1 MSKLPQKIRNYF
13 TEDAVSTLRA
23 AIRDANGNELFA
35 VGRLDSGDLVES
47 IAVVARGSRSA
58 VPALDKV
65 VTPGEVVIHNH
76 PSGNLTP
83 SEADLRAAYRV
94 GSQGAG
100 FLIVSNEVDDV
111 YAVVEVI
118 QVRAQRLEEH
128 KNTVKRLL
136 DPTGPIASSLPS
148 YEYRPEQIKMADDVV
163 DAISL
168 GRHALLEAGTG
179 TGKSMAYLVPCV
191 ISAKRLE
198 RRIVVSTNTINLQE
212 QLVYKDIPFLRSHL
226 GVEFN
231 VALMKGRNNY
241 ICLRKVQNL
250 CNEPDSLFEGEEGF
264 EHSQLQALAE
274 MIKEQGAGSRSELPI
289 PVSAEVWESICSEP
303 DTCMRAK
310 CPFRESCHYLAAR
323 RLAQDADI
331 LVVNHH
337 LLLAD
342 LSVREAMETDPEVAV
357 LPRYDYAVF
366 DEAHHLPEIVN
377 EYLGDSVTT
386 TQIERTMR
394 RLWRRA
400 SGRSRGRERGSE
412 AGALVRLKAAL
423 SSVEQVSPLA
433 RSRALNLIDSSLV
446 SSVERVL
453 NLVSELKAHLVKLVA
468 EATEEDQS
476 STVRLT
482 EESVESPAY
491 QEVLGDAEK
500 TSFVLEEVAGQL
512 KEVHAHISPYED
524 DLDARELGLCRE
536 IKALS
541 DRVAGFAAVVKAVM
555 RAPERSFVHWVERTG
570 TAARISFSLKRAPV
584 EIGSRF
590 VDSALSRMRGTVST
604 SATLTVQG
612 SFDYFKRSLGLTHL
626 AEEMMIQRTIPSP
639 FDFRRQVLL
648 CVAAGLPPPDAA
660 EFHDQLPEIL
670 RRLLLASSGR
680 AFVLFTS
687 YSSMRSA
694 AAECRPF
701 LEEHGL
707 RLLVQGESGRHQLI
721 SSFRDDTS
729 SVLFGT
735 DSFWE
740 GVDVKGSSLSHV
752 VIVRLPFRVPTEPLV
767 QAKIEAIAAEG
778 RDPFLQLSLP
788 EAVIKFR
795 QGFGRLIRSKED
807 TGVVTV
813 LDSRLVQRGYGR
825 AFLESIPEC
834 STIVGSVDEIE
845 DALRRWLSGG
855 NS

>member
-13 TEDAVSTLRA
+13 TEGAISALRT

-35 VGRLDSGDLVES
+35 VGRLDSSDLVES

-65 VTPGEVVIHNH
+65 VAPGEVVIHNH

-83 SEADLRAAYRV
+83 SEADLRVAFRV

-100 FLIVSNEVDDV
+100 FLIVSNDVDDV
-111 YAVVEVI
+111 YAIVEVI

-128 KNTVKRLL
+128 KNTVRRLL
-136 DPTGPIASSLPS
+136 GPTGPIASSLPS
-148 YEYRPEQIKMADDVV
+148 YEYRPEQIQMADDVV

-168 GRHALLEAGTG
+168 GKHALLEAGTG

-212 QLVYKDIPFLRSHL
+212 QLVYKDIPFLRDHL

-231 VALMKGRNNY
+231 AALMKGRNNY

-264 EHSQLQALAE
+264 ERSELQALAE
-274 MIKEQGAGSRSELPI
+274 MIKEQGTGSRSELPI
-289 PVSAEVWESICSEP
+289 PVTAEVWESICSEP

-310 CPFRESCHYLAAR
+310 CPYRESCHYLAAR
-323 RLAQDADI
+323 RAAQDADI

-366 DEAHHLPEIVN
+366 DEAHHLPEIVH

-400 SGRSRGRERGSE
+400 PGRSRGKERGSE
-412 AGALVRLKAAL
+412 AGALVRLRAAL
-423 SSVEQVSPLA
+423 SSVGQVSPLA
-433 RSRALNLIDSSLV
+433 RSRALNLIDTSLV

-453 NLVSELKAHLVKLVA
+453 NLVSDLKAHLVKLVA
-468 EATEEDQS
+468 EAAEEDQS
-476 STVRLT
+476 SAVRLT
-482 EESVESPAY
+482 EESVESPAF
-491 QEVLGDAEK
+491 QEVLADSEK
-500 TSFVLEEVAGQL
+500 VSFVLEEVAAQL
-512 KEVHAHISPYED
+512 KEIDAHISPYED
-524 DLDARELGLCRE
+524 DLDAVELGLCTE

-541 DRVAGFAAVVKAVM
+541 DRTAGFASVVKAVM

-570 TAARISFSLKRAPV
+570 TAARISFSLKSAPV
-584 EIGSRF
+584 EIGTRF
-590 VDSALSRMRGTVST
+590 VDSVLSRMSGTVFT

-612 SFDYFKRSLGLTHL
+612 SFDYFKRSLGLTNL
-626 AEEMMIQRTIPSP
+626 TEEVLIHRTIPSP

-648 CVAAGLPPPDAA
+648 CVASSLPPPDAA
-660 EFHDQLPEIL
+660 EFHVQLPGAL
-670 RRLLLASSGR
+670 RRLLLASAGR

-707 RLLVQGESGRHQLI
+707 RLLVQGEAGRHQLI
-721 SSFRDDTS
+721 SAFRDDTS
-729 SVLFGT
+729 SILFGT

-740 GVDVKGSSLSHV
+740 GVDVKGPSLSHV

-767 QAKIEAIAAEG
+767 QAKIEALASEG
-778 RDPFLQLSLP
+778 KDPFLQLSLP

-795 QGFGRLIRSKED
+795 QGFGRLIRSKDD
-807 TGVVTV
+807 TGAVTV

-825 AFLESIPEC
+825 AFMESIPEC
-834 STIVGSVDEIE
+834 STVLGTIDEIE
-845 DALRRWLSGG
+845 DAVRRWLSRE
-855 NS
+855 NT

>member
-1 MSKLPQKIRNYF
+1 MSQWPQKIRNYF
-13 TEDAVSTLRA
+13 TEDAVSALKG
-23 AIRDANGNELFA
+23 AIREAKGNELFA
-35 VGRLDSGDLVES
+35 VGRLDSRDLVES

-58 VPALDKV
+58 VPALDQV
-65 VTPGEVVIHNH
+65 VAPGEVLIHNH
-76 PSGNLTP
+76 PSGDLTP
-83 SEADLRAAYRV
+83 SEADLRVACRV

-100 FLIVSNEVDDV
+100 FLIVSNDVDDV

-128 KNTVKRLL
+128 KNAVRRLL
-136 DPTGPIASSLPS
+136 GPAGPIASNLPS
-148 YEYRPEQIKMADDVV
+148 YEYRPEQIQMADDIV

-168 GRHALLEAGTG
+168 GKHALLEAGTG

-212 QLVYKDIPFLRSHL
+212 QLLYKDIPFLQSHL
-226 GVEFN
+226 GIEFSA
-231 VALMKGRNNY
+231 ALMKGRNNY
-241 ICLRKVQNL
+241 ICLRKVRNL
-250 CNEPDSLFEGEEGF
+250 CSEPELLPGGDDGD
-264 EHSQLQALAE
+264 EHSRLQALAE
-274 MIKEQGAGSRSELPI
+274 MITEQGTGSRSELPI
-289 PVSAEVWESICSEP
+289 PVTAEVWESICSEP
-303 DTCMRAK
+303 DTCIRAK

-323 RLAQDADI
+323 RAAQDADI

-342 LSVREAMETDPEVAV
+342 LSVRESMETDPEVAV

-366 DEAHHLPEIVN
+366 DEAHHLAGIVH

-394 RLWRRA
+394 RLRRRA
-400 SGRSRGRERGSE
+400 SVGSRRGAE
-412 AGALVRLKAAL
+412 AGALVRLKTAL
-423 SSVEQVSPLA
+423 SNAEQVSSPA
-433 RSRALNLIDSSLV
+433 RTRALNLIDASLARGI
-446 SSVERVL
+446 ERVL
-453 NLVSELKAHLVKLVA
+453 DLVSDLKAHLVKLVA
-468 EATEEDQS
+468 EAAEEDQC

-482 EESVESPAY
+482 EESVGSPAFE
-491 QEVLGDAEK
+491 EVLGDSDRV
-500 TSFVLEEVAGQL
+500 SFVLEEVAEQL

-524 DLDARELGLCRE
+524 DLDRFELGLCRE

-541 DRVAGFAAVVKAVM
+541 DRTAGFAAVV
-555 RAPERSFVHWVERTG
+555 RAIVRTPEKGFVHWIERTG
-570 TAARISFSLKRAPV
+570 TAARTSFSLKRAPI

-590 VDSALSRMRGTVST
+590 VDSFLERMSGTVFT

-612 SFDYFKRSLGLTHL
+612 SFDYFRRSLGLNHL
-626 AEEMMIQRTIPSP
+626 PEEMMIQRTIASP

-648 CVAAGLPPPDAA
+648 CVASSLPPPDAA
-660 EFHDQLPEIL
+660 EFHDQLPEVL
-670 RRLLLASSGR
+670 CKLLLASSGR

-694 AAECRPF
+694 AAGCRSS
-701 LEEHGL
+701 LEEHGI
-707 RLLVQGESGRHQLI
+707 RLLVQGEAGRHQLI
-721 SSFRDDTS
+721 SSFRGDAST
-729 SVLFGT
+729 VLFGT
-735 DSFWE
+735 DSFRE
-740 GVDVKGSSLSHV
+740 GVDVKGPSLSHV

-767 QAKIEAIAAEG
+767 QAKVESIASEG
-778 RDPFLQLSLP
+778 GDPFLQLSLP

-795 QGFGRLIRSKED
+795 QGFGRLVRSKED

-813 LDSRLVQRGYGR
+813 LDSRLARRGYGR

-834 STIVGSVDEIE
+834 STVVGTVDEIE
-845 DALRRWLSGG
+845 DALRRWLSDA
-855 NS
+855 NT